1 MTRKPRSHVRILIY
15 RTWAINTS
23 WPPLHPGTTHFARS
37 LIFKHPGCKS
47 RKTAVHCTIVV
58 IGYYLFVFSPNAPRT
73 NTLKY
78 VQPSNFTLSQSIMN
92 LVKIPFLFHFRAG
105 FECGSI
111 ESLESL
117 VAPSLNTTNNICL
130 LQSQPLLFSC
140 RAARPGVIR
149 VCPCRSYRA
158 EQVALCETC

>member
-1 MTRKPRSHVRILIY
+1 MGYYHTLIMAALTLLNDTFRALSRFY
-15 RTWAINTS
+15 TS
-23 WPPLHPGTTHFARS
+23 WMQVLDLSHGKPLYKTTLPWLEITGLFFLPDPP
-37 LIFKHPGCKS
+37 
-47 RKTAVHCTIVV
+47 KT
-58 IGYYLFVFSPNAPRT
+58 NK
-73 NTLKY
+73 LKY
-78 VQPSNFTLSQSIMN
+78 LLTSNLTLSQSIMN
-92 LVKIPFLFHFRAG
+92 LVKIPVLFHFRAG

-111 ESLESL
+111 ESFESL

-149 VCPCRSYRA
+149 VCPCRSYRV

>member
-1 MTRKPRSHVRILIY
+1 MGSWHILILTALTLSDISRALSFLY
-15 RTWAINTS
+15 VLDVS
-23 WPPLHPGTTHFARS
+23 HEKPLYTTPLPWLEIIRS
-37 LIFKHPGCKS
+37 F
-47 RKTAVHCTIVV
+47 
-58 IGYYLFVFSPNAPRT
+58 FSPDAPRT
-73 NTLKY
+73 NKLKY
-78 VQPSNFTLSQSIMN
+78 VQTSNLTLSQSIRN
-92 LVKIPFLFHFRAG
+92 LVKISFLFHFRAG
-105 FECGSI
+105 FECGSV

-149 VCPCRSYRA
+149 VCPCRSYRE